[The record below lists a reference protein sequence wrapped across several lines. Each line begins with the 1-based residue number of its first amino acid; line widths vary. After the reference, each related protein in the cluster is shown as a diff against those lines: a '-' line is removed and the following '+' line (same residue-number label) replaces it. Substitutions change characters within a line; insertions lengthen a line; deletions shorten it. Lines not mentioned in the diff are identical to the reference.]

1 MNSLRGVKCI
11 DMIYKTFQA
20 AWVIYGIIGMRQYM
34 GYSKTEAKE
43 MYMNECRQKILVGQ
57 NTNGTIN
64 LIIT

>member
-1 MNSLRGVKCI
+1 MNSLRGIKCI
-11 DMIYKTFQA
+11 ESMYRTFQA
-20 AWVIYGIIGMRQYM
+20 AWIVYGIIGMRQYM

-43 MYMNECRQKILVGQ
+43 MYMSESRQKILIGR

>member
-1 MNSLRGVKCI
+1 MNSLRGIKYI
-11 DMIYKTFQA
+11 ESMYRTFQA
-20 AWVIYGIIGMRQYM
+20 AWVVYGIIGMRQYM

-43 MYMNECRQKILVGQ
+43 MYMSECRQKILIGR

>member
-1 MNSLRGVKCI
+1 MNSLRGIKCI
-11 DMIYKTFQA
+11 ESMYRTFQA
-20 AWVIYGIIGMRQYM
+20 AWVVYGIIGMRQYM

-43 MYMNECRQKILVGQ
+43 MYMSECRQKILIRR